1 MRRYW
6 SWLFFRGRRK
16 RALDGGAILS
26 WVRNSTPFLLRRAR
40 ETGWSPKENT
50 PEGRSGSPL
59 WTPPNGQEKNGFFP
73 WIPFS
78 LPSKKERFRHRMS
91 LRGRSAYSTCAKR
104 GESNGGDA
112 SPPWPLG
119 RGSRGRRTGTPPPG
133 VLSLTGRG
141 RFFPTWERNGGGF
154 PHQ

>member
-50 PEGRSGSPL
+50 PEGRSASPL

-119 RGSRGRRTGTPPPG
+119 GAKGGNRNPPLASFLCGSTPFLFHAGKKWGGT
-133 VLSLTGRG
+133 
-141 RFFPTWERNGGGF
+141 
-154 PHQ
+154 QQ